1 MGMQN
6 VGGRRKR
13 EISRG
18 NMSIFEEEQEEEEDI
33 LRRRILQLGDKFLR
47 AWFRNKLTDNRACQL
62 RNICEANTAPF
73 LEGTSSYILQMAST
87 FSEVATEG
95 LVREIVPS
103 GPELEQEYSA
113 AGDLG
118 DISDNTIDSGGRE

>member
-6 VGGRRKR
+6 VGGRRRR

-18 NMSIFEEEQEEEEDI
+18 NMSIFEEEEEDI

-47 AWFRNKLTDNRACQL
+47 AWFRNKLTDNRACRL

-73 LEGTSSYILQMAST
+73 LEGTTSYILQMAST
-87 FSEVATEG
+87 FSEFATEG

-103 GPELEQEYSA
+103 GPELELEYSA